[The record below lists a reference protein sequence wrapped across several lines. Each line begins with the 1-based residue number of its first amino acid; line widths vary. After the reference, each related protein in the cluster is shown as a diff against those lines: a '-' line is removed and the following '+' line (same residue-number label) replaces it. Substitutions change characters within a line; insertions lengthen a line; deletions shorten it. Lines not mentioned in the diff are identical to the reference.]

1 MNEFQKMPEW
11 IAKINPL
18 LAEGKIEEAN
28 QITQNYYYSLEVPK
42 YESKFGFMLIS
53 NLIKTNF
60 KYKKYNET
68 LDWCGE
74 LLKFNLSKMDRYDD
88 GEREFYT
95 GATYYELGNF
105 EMAKEF
111 LTLANEKSKG
121 RSLKLF
127 DDMKYR
133 NFLKRG

>member
-28 QITQNYYYSLEVPK
+28 QITQNYYSSLEVLK

-60 KYKKYNET
+60 KYKKYNEA

-133 NFLKRG
+133 NFLRRE